1 MEVQNQPLVPNW
13 RNVFLTVV
21 RLLSFRATTEE
32 LLGLGSRHLAFGLLC
47 TWIVGIGRYWDNLPL
62 SAIVVVLSALNLE
75 HVVFNLMGGLVPRSE
90 NDDSYAVVLF
100 LAFLSLFL
108 FIPLLISYIALVS
121 RNLLLRNAREESKD
135 AI

>member
-32 LLGLGSRHLAFGLLC
+32 LLGLGSRHLAFGLL
-47 TWIVGIGRYWDNLPL
+47 
-62 SAIVVVLSALNLE
+62 
-75 HVVFNLMGGLVPRSE
+75 
-90 NDDSYAVVLF
+90 
-100 LAFLSLFL
+100 

>member
-1 MEVQNQPLVPNW
+1 MEVQNHQLVPTW

-32 LLGLGSRHLAFGLLC
+32 L
-47 TWIVGIGRYWDNLPL
+47 LPL